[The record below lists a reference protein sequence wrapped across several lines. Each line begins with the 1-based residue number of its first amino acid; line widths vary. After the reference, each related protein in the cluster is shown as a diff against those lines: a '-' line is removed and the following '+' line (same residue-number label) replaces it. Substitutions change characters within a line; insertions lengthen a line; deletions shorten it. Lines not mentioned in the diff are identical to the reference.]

1 MSFVV
6 HDPNPFLNNI
16 EMPHSPL
23 DLELEADRFLDSL
36 GIIHPRPGASWE
48 TLRYPLSVY
57 AKKSSPPQNGSIAQ
71 TNEHS
76 ALALEA
82 DKFLESLGTIH
93 PRPGASWETLRY
105 PLSAYAKKISSP
117 QTPPQTPPQNGSAA
131 YMNEQSL
138 QEEIDSLR
146 VLVQRLYIILANARA
161 RQNIQDES
169 TASLSEKQSNGVCR
183 P

>member
-1 MSFVV
+1 
-6 HDPNPFLNNI
+6 
-16 EMPHSPL
+16 MPQSPL

-71 TNEHS
+71 TNEQYALALEADKFLESMNEQS

-105 PLSAYAKKISSP
+105 PLSAYAKKIPS
-117 QTPPQTPPQNGSAA
+117 PQTPPQNGSAA
-131 YMNEQSL
+131 YTNE
-138 QEEIDSLR
+138 QEEIDFWRL
-146 VLVQRLYIILANARA
+146 LVQRLYIILANARA
-161 RQNIQDES
+161 RQN
-169 TASLSEKQSNGVCR
+169 KSNATG
-183 P
+183 